1 MAGPA
6 YPLPQILSMGEWPQD
21 GCGLSCIAE
30 AGWQSANGICW
41 RVDGLGGSLSAGFA
55 AMRLVRPGGL
65 SVVEGLLDGVWV
77 DEL

>member
-1 MAGPA
+1 M
-6 YPLPQILSMGEWPQD
+6 
-21 GCGLSCIAE
+21 
-30 AGWQSANGICW
+30 
-41 RVDGLGGSLSAGFA
+41 GGSLSAGFA